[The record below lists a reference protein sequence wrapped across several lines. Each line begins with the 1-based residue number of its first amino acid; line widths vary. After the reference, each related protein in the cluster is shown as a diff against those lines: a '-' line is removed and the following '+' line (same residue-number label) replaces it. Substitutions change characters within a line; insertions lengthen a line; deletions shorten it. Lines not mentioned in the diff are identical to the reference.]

1 MDLLTTGINQG
12 IKEVG
17 HNLKKRLDSKRNLLA
32 VIVGAI
38 FMALA
43 ITYSIND
50 QSQLEKLNER
60 YFESFNESF
69 EGRIT
74 NVVNEY
80 NVHTCLISIE
90 LSNSTTEQYD
100 IRETTD
106 DYYAVI
112 KGNRAEVIEHVIYQH
127 DRTGESENLI
137 RPDDYF
143 IFDGQK
149 DSAYLY
155 RDNELIQN
163 WIPMINDFELVT
175 IRNKHRIEK

>member
-1 MDLLTTGINQG
+1 
-12 IKEVG
+12 
-17 HNLKKRLDSKRNLLA
+17 
-32 VIVGAI
+32 
-38 FMALA
+38 MALA

-90 LSNSTTEQYD
+90 LNNSTTEQYD

-163 WIPMINDFELVT
+163 WKPMINDFHLVT

>member
-1 MDLLTTGINQG
+1 M
-12 IKEVG
+12 
-17 HNLKKRLDSKRNLLA
+17 DSKRKIAIA

-38 FMALA
+38 FMVLA
-43 ITYSIND
+43 IAYSMND

-90 LSNSTTEQYD
+90 LNNSTTEQYEV
-100 IRETTD
+100 RETTD

-112 KGNRAEVIEHVIYQH
+112 KDNRAEVIEHGIYQH
-127 DRTGESENLI
+127 ERTEESENLI

-163 WIPMINDFELVT
+163 WKPMINDFELVT
-175 IRNKHRIEK
+175 IRNKHKIKK

>member
-1 MDLLTTGINQG
+1 
-12 IKEVG
+12 
-17 HNLKKRLDSKRNLLA
+17 
-32 VIVGAI
+32 
-38 FMALA
+38 MALA
-43 ITYSIND
+43 IIYSIND
-50 QSQLEKLNER
+50 QSQFEKLNER

-112 KGNRAEVIEHVIYQH
+112 KGNRAV
-127 DRTGESENLI
+127 ENKGYKSTTSRLPV
-137 RPDDYF
+137 RY
-143 IFDGQK
+143 
-149 DSAYLY
+149 S
-155 RDNELIQN
+155 N
-163 WIPMINDFELVT
+163 VT
-175 IRNKHRIEK
+175 HK